1 MADSELLGR
10 IRTDLNE
17 ARRGRDRMRMDALGM
32 LLSEA
37 QNKRIEKGADLDD
50 DDIVALLT
58 TAVKRRRE
66 AADQMRAGGR
76 DELASKE
83 ESEAKVLQ
91 AYLPEELS
99 EDEVRAMV
107 REAVS
112 AGAANIGAVM
122 KAVMPRARGRFDGKE
137 LNRIVREE
145 LAG

>member
-1 MADSELLGR
+1 MAESGLLER
-10 IRTDLNE
+10 IRADLNA
-17 ARRGRDRMRMDALGM
+17 ARKERDRLRTDTLGM

-37 QNKRIEKGADLDD
+37 QNRRIEKGAELVD

-99 EDEVRAMV
+99 EDEVRALV
-107 REAVS
+107 RES
-112 AGAANIGAVM
+112 IDAGAANIGAVM

>member
-10 IRTDLNE
+10 IRADLNE

-76 DELASKE
+76 EELASKE

-99 EDEVRAMV
+99 EDEVRAM
-107 REAVS
+107 
-112 AGAANIGAVM
+112 
-122 KAVMPRARGRFDGKE
+122 
-137 LNRIVREE
+137 
-145 LAG
+145 